1 MWSDDLELFA
11 LVRQELFSAVIG
23 DVMDQMDLLHQF
35 LPANIAPIS
44 PTMVIVGRAMPVV
57 ETDCAEIHHGPA
69 AKPFGLRL
77 EALDDLK
84 PGEVYVTGGQPGN
97 YAQWGELISARARH
111 LGAVGTIL
119 NSYHRDTN
127 GILAVDFPVFSAGAL
142 AQDQGPRGKVID
154 YRMPVNVGQAHICPG
169 DILVGDR
176 DRVCVSCRGR
186 AKPKSFTGRSKR
198 PAASLRCAKRSR
210 IREVR
215 HLIINL

>member
-1 MWSDDLELFA
+1 MPEIETVTSLTAESPPAILLAEDDPVTRMLMTRFLKKAGYEVQVVTDGEAA
-11 LVRQELFSAVIG
+11 LKE
-23 DVMDQMDLLHQF
+23 
-35 LPANIAPIS
+35 
-44 PTMVIVGRAMPVV
+44 V
-57 ETDCAEIHHGPA
+57 ETSVPS
-69 AKPFGLRL
+69 LL
-77 EALDDLK
+77 L
-84 PGEVYVTGGQPGN
+84 
-97 YAQWGELISARARH
+97 
-111 LGAVGTIL
+111 
-119 NSYHRDTN
+119 
-127 GILAVDFPVFSAGAL
+127 
-142 AQDQGPRGKVID
+142 ID